1 MESREAAAIEA
12 FEQAEGQHTQRL
24 KDFYLVTRARRRT
37 LTLEDRECPML
48 GGISIATMEK
58 NPSGDCGPAPT
69 PPQWTPPHVISMTG
83 SADGEEILPLT

>member
-58 NPSGDCGPAPT
+58 NPSGDCGPAPHASPT
-69 PPQWTPPHVISMTG
+69 DASPCNFYDRVS
-83 SADGEEILPLT
+83 